1 MFILSEVGKESKL
14 YEYDLYLYTQFL
26 VHNNQY
32 YLCIYFHF
40 LTVDYTIRIC
50 IFSLI
55 FFVYVQ
61 GRSILCPITAWM
73 VKIYIHCYV
82 LCVFT
87 FTKRNMITNYT
98 YILLQK
104 LHRSDQGCFQYWD
117 LFWVVWHVET
127 LLEIQLRKI
136 HINDHTWLDMG
147 DVMNLFPFNWNMQYL
162 LVQVIQPF

>member
-1 MFILSEVGKESKL
+1 MNMTCTYIHNF
-14 YEYDLYLYTQFL
+14 QFTTIII
-26 VHNNQY
+26 NN

-40 LTVDYTIRIC
+40 LAVDYTIRIF

-61 GRSILCPITAWM
+61 GRSILYPITAW
-73 VKIYIHCYV
+73 IIEIDIHCYV

-87 FTKRNMITNYT
+87 FIQRNMITHYT
-98 YILLQK
+98 CILLQK

-117 LFWVVWHVET
+117 LFWLVWHVET

-147 DVMNLFPFNWNMQYL
+147 DVMNLFPLEHALFVGTSHSAILNDR
-162 LVQVIQPF
+162 I